1 MYGKTYVLVVNGG
14 EEPQEA
20 RIGLGGVCSA
30 VVHVFGPKAGVT
42 TVEGHSVLTLQ
53 LTPLET
59 ALYCVG
65 LRPSGG
71 SVL

>member
-30 VVHVFGPKAGVT
+30 VVPVFGPKAGVT